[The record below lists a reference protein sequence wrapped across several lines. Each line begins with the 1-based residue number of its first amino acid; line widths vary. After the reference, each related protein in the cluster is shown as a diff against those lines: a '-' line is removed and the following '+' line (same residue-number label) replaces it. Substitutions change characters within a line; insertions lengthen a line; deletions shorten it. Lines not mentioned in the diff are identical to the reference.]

1 MININLHKI
10 VKTIETAKVSRE
22 NGVYSLLAPF
32 LGVLGS
38 IETFENATP
47 RLSGIGKATLY
58 LFKFYPLK
66 TQSLSIL
73 IKR

>member
-1 MININLHKI
+1 MFMFYLSKFC
-10 VKTIETAKVSRE
+10 KTIETGKVSMK
-22 NGVYSLLAPF
+22 NGVCSVLAPF
-32 LGVLGS
+32 LGVFGT